1 MPSTSLLGNKGSL
14 TRVTSTYAMLSMNA
28 TSIAPPTDKPMGS
41 LCGRPL
47 ANVVFSP
54 VCGSTREILP
64 ATPSVTYSAPS
75 GPTVL
80 PVAPSRPVTSR
91 EAVGTWHGAALAATN
106 PTASII
112 TMIAP
117 PKWNFVTRIAGFRVS
132 ARMFCLFMIQ
142 FLFLFWPSLTPRFE
156 ESFLAVHWC
165 TVLNLTRGYAEKF
178 GFLTEGNEGRE
189 DPFPKLF
196 GFWQTGVREENKR
209 TELGFSRCKRKIRGS
224 IQHRANSNFV
234 FFALA
239 CKAPRCIHFTIR
251 QTSSAM

>member
-14 TRVTSTYAMLSMNA
+14 TSVTSTYAMLSMNA
-28 TSIAPPTDKPMGS
+28 TSIAPPMPMIAG
-41 LCGRPL
+41 GRPL

-64 ATPSVTYSAPS
+64 TAPSVTYSAPS
-75 GPTVL
+75 GPMVL
-80 PVAPSRPVTSR
+80 PMAPCKPVTSR
-91 EAVGTWHGAALAATN
+91 VAVGPPDGGAALAATN

-117 PKWNFVTRIAGFRVS
+117 PKWNFVTRIAGFRAS

-142 FLFLFWPSLTPRFE
+142 FLFLLWPSLTPRFE
-156 ESFLAVHWC
+156 ESFLAVHCC
-165 TVLNLTRGYAEKF
+165 TVRNLTRGYAEKF

-239 CKAPRCIHFTIR
+239 CKALPDASTLR
-251 QTSSAM
+251 

>member
-1 MPSTSLLGNKGSL
+1 MPSTSLLRNKGSL

-117 PKWNFVTRIAGFRVS
+117 PKWNFVTRIAGFRAS

-142 FLFLFWPSLTPRFE
+142 FLFFVEAGLLFVWLDLEMYSR
-156 ESFLAVHWC
+156 
-165 TVLNLTRGYAEKF
+165 KF
-178 GFLTEGNEGRE
+178 GLRLQRKFGNLLKTQLRRGFRRGRPRMTRILREKSFRRAAKTNTRAAATATQILLQCDRSLRFFHEFL
-189 DPFPKLF
+189 
-196 GFWQTGVREENKR
+196 
-209 TELGFSRCKRKIRGS
+209 
-224 IQHRANSNFV
+224 
-234 FFALA
+234 
-239 CKAPRCIHFTIR
+239 KARI
-251 QTSSAM
+251 AA